1 LSSKHPIAYIDIR
14 TFAHATED
22 TEKVQTAIHNIFPT
36 ETINTIT
43 FEKSN
48 LNGHHGNPI
57 TLLQTRI
64 KDQNTIQTFIQK
76 LSTSLSIL
84 DKQLLNDEITQHLDK
99 ATLYLRIDKQA
110 AYQNQLELN
119 TTDTIH
125 IKIHFKNSN
134 PKEIIETLKKLG
146 ILP

>member
-14 TFAHATED
+14 AFAHATED
-22 TEKVQTAIHNIFPT
+22 TNKVQTAIQNTIST

-64 KDQNTIQTFIQK
+64 KDQTAIQNLVQK
-76 LSTSLSIL
+76 LSTNLNTL
-84 DKQLLNDEITQHLDK
+84 DKQQLNDQITQHLEK
-99 ATLYLRIDKQA
+99 GNLYLRINKQA
-110 AYQNQLELN
+110 AYQNQLKLA

-134 PKEIIETLKKLG
+134 PKQITETLRKFGL
-146 ILP
+146 LP

>member
-14 TFAHATED
+14 AFAHATED
-22 TEKVQTAIHNIFPT
+22 TEKVQAAIQNTIST

-57 TLLQTRI
+57 TLIQTRI
-64 KDQNTIQTFIQK
+64 KDQNTIQNLIQK
-76 LSTSLSIL
+76 LSTNLNTL
-84 DKQLLNDEITQHLDK
+84 EKQTLNDEITQHLDK
-99 ATLYLRIDKQA
+99 ANLYLRIDKQA
-110 AYQNQLELN
+110 AYQKQLKLA

-125 IKIHFKNSN
+125 LKIHFKN
-134 PKEIIETLKKLG
+134 PKEITETLRKLG
-146 ILP
+146 LLP

>member
-14 TFAHATED
+14 AFAHATED
-22 TEKVQTAIHNIFPT
+22 TEKVQTAIHNTLTT

-43 FEKSN
+43 FEKSS

-64 KDQNTIQTFIQK
+64 KDQNTIQNFIQK
-76 LSTSLSIL
+76 LSTNLTTL
-84 DKQLLNDEITQHLDK
+84 DKQQLSDEITQHLDK

-110 AYQNQLELN
+110 AYQNQLKLS

-125 IKIHFKNSN
+125 LKIHFKKTG
-134 PKEIIETLKKLG
+134 PQEITETLKKLG
-146 ILP
+146 LIP